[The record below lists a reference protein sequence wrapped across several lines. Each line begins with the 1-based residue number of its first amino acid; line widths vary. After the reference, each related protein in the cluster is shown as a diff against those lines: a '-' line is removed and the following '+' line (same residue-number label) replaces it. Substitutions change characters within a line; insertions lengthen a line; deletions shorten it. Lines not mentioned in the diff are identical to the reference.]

1 MATQTERLM
10 RLNQALVE
18 RRDICCSEGVVEAFP
33 AVLQKT
39 FRMDYLGLIVCEQGS
54 FRFTL
59 DRKPFT
65 AKAGETVFCPNLRNS
80 VPGHVRTTCVWI
92 FCFTR

>member
-33 AVLQKT
+33 AV
-39 FRMDYLGLIVCEQGS
+39 FRKLSG
-54 FRFTL
+54 
-59 DRKPFT
+59 
-65 AKAGETVFCPNLRNS
+65 
-80 VPGHVRTTCVWI
+80 WI
-92 FCFTR
+92 IWD